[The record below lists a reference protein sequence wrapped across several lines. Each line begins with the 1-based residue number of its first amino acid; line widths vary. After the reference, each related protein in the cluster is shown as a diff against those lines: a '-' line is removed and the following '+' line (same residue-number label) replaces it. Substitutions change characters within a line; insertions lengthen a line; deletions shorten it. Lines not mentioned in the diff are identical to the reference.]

1 MASDGE
7 IVYMEFVDRD
17 QIYNFV
23 VDNIFIWGL
32 YGHQMANIRYL
43 KVMFKEKYL
52 IYNHIWWCSR
62 MV

>member
-32 YGHQMANIRYL
+32 YG
-43 KVMFKEKYL
+43 
-52 IYNHIWWCSR
+52 
-62 MV
+62 